1 MSQPVQ
7 IKTLIGRVLH
17 GEVRIPGF
25 QRDFVWEPQRAAL
38 LMDSI
43 YKEYPF
49 GTILL
54 WRSRTA
60 LKTEKKLGGFVL
72 PEPEDEYP
80 IDYVLDG
87 QQRVTSIFSTFQTD
101 LSPAPEDPDRWL
113 PIYYDFAATQDAQDS
128 QFVALASEEVD
139 PDRHFPLLSFFD
151 PVKFANLSRELSNPR
166 LEEIVGVQ
174 SRFSGALI
182 PVETFETDD
191 RGRVAIV
198 FERVNRMGIELDM
211 FQLLTAWTWSED
223 FDLQEKFTELAE
235 AFEAFGFAEVGSDN
249 DLMLRCCAA
258 VLRSDPSPAS
268 LIDINGTEVREK
280 FDVVT
285 NALKLS
291 VDFLRNNLEVR
302 HLKFLPYSA
311 LLIPLTAF
319 FSLRQNEPI
328 TDGQRDALLRWFWRT
343 SFSHRYSGNPLRN
356 VKNDVVE
363 AVKLREGRA
372 STLDSIPAV
381 VEEDFYLNRAFSAS
395 TVASKTFILQLAR
408 RHPRSFLSGQPLDLD
423 EVLSE
428 PNRKE
433 YHHSFPKAYLTGIG
447 VDKTEINSIANFAF
461 LNRAENR
468 TISADAPSAYRA
480 QMPSDI
486 SAIQESQLI
495 PTSLFSDD
503 WAEFRRERA
512 ALLVADGNSLIANSD
527 RKSVV

>member
-1 MSQPVQ
+1 VSQQIQ

-60 LKTEKKLGGFVL
+60 LKTEKKLGSFVL
-72 PEPEDEYP
+72 PDPEDDYP
-80 IDYVLDG
+80 LDYVLDG
-87 QQRVTSIFSTFQTD
+87 QQRVTSIFGTFQTE
-101 LSPAPEDPDRWL
+101 LPAAEEHPDRWL
-113 PIYYDFAATQDAQDS
+113 PIYYDFGATQDAQDS
-128 QFVALASEEVD
+128 QFVALATAEVD
-139 PDRHFPLLSFFD
+139 PDRHFPLATFFD
-151 PVKFANLSRELSNPR
+151 PVRFSTQSRSLSDPR
-166 LEEIVGVQ
+166 LEEIVNVQ
-174 SRFSGALI
+174 SRFSGALV

-211 FQLLTAWTWSED
+211 FQLLTAWTWSDD
-223 FDLQEKFTELAE
+223 FDLQDKFNQLAE
-235 AFEAFGFAEVGSDN
+235 EFEAFGFADVGSDN

-258 VLRSDPSPAS
+258 ILRQDPSPAS
-268 LIDINGTEVREK
+268 LIDINGTEVRQN
-280 FDVVT
+280 FNIVT
-285 NALKLS
+285 NALRLA

-311 LLIPLTAF
+311 LLIPLSAF
-319 FSLRQNEPI
+319 FSIDQGAHI
-328 TDGQRDALLRWFWRT
+328 TDTQREALLRWFWRT

-363 AVKLREGRA
+363 AINLRRGEP
-372 STLDSIPAV
+372 STLDAISATIS
-381 VEEDFYLNRAFSAS
+381 EEFYLDRAFSAA

-408 RHPRSFLSGQPLDLD
+408 HRPRSFMSGQPIDLD
-423 EVLSE
+423 DVLSE

-433 YHHSFPKAYLTGIG
+433 YHHSFPKAYLLSAGYDLT
-447 VDKTEINSIANFAF
+447 VINCIANFAF

-468 TISADAPSAYRA
+468 KISAKAPSLYRLEMPDNSEGIQKSQLLPDSLFADDWDTFRHERA
-480 QMPSDI
+480 Q
-486 SAIQESQLI
+486 
-495 PTSLFSDD
+495 
-503 WAEFRRERA
+503 
-512 ALLVADGNSLIANSD
+512 LLVADASQLLADPVPS
-527 RKSVV
+527 